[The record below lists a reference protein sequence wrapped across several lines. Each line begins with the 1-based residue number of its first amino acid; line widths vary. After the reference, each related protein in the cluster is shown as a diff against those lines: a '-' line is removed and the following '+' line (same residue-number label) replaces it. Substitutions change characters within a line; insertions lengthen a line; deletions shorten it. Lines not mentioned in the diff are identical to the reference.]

1 MKVQLQSEAI
11 SKIKSDL
18 VAVGCFEG
26 TGSLSGILAEL
37 DRKLK
42 GAIRKLLRANF
53 SGKTG
58 ESFLIYT
65 AGQLSSD
72 LLLLVG
78 LGKVE
83 KYHLNQVRGAVGS
96 LIKAAKRYKTKEIAL
111 SLASLFPDR
120 RSGIEVSELVEAV
133 VDAAIL
139 ADFSFDK
146 YKSRKNGDQKLTH
159 VARLILSTD
168 GLRVGGA
175 ALQRGI
181 HRTAEVAESANFAR
195 ILANEPSNVMTPEAL
210 AKAALKATRG
220 IGVRRAVRDERWL
233 RRKKMNA
240 ILAVAQGSENPP
252 RFVVLEYHPAR
263 AKGAPIA
270 LVGKGVSFDSGG
282 ISIKPSDGMEKMKY
296 DMSGGAAVI
305 AVVQVL
311 AKLGVRQRVVGI
323 VPFVENMPSGSAQRP
338 GDIIKT
344 YSGKYVEV
352 VNTDAEG
359 RLILADALAY
369 AQEFK
374 PKAIIDLA
382 TLTGAC
388 VVALGHEAI
397 GMMGTDDALKS
408 RLKEAGEK
416 TGERVWE
423 LPLWQEYF
431 EAIKSSV
438 ADIKNVGARGAGT
451 ITAAMFLKEFV
462 GNYPWVHLD
471 IAGTAWVEKTSHPY
485 LDPGPS
491 GVGVRLLVEAIRN
504 W

>member
-1 MKVQLQSEAI
+1 MKVQLQSRAI
-11 SKIKSDL
+11 SKIRSDL
-18 VAVGCFEG
+18 AAVGCFEG
-26 TGSLSGILAEL
+26 ASSPSGILAEL

-42 GAIRKLLRANF
+42 GAVRKLLRENF
-53 SGKTG
+53 DGKAG
-58 ESFLIYT
+58 ESFLIHT
-65 AGQLSSD
+65 AGQLPSN

-78 LGKVE
+78 LGKAE
-83 KYHLNQVRGAVGS
+83 KYHLNQARGAVGS
-96 LIKAAKRYKTKEIAL
+96 LIKAAKRCKAKEIAL
-111 SLASLFPDR
+111 SLAALFPYR
-120 RSGIEVSELVEAV
+120 QSRIGIEELVEAAA
-133 VDAAIL
+133 DAAVL

-146 YKSRKNGDQKLTH
+146 YKSQQNGDKKSKGIGS
-159 VARLILSTD
+159 LILSIE
-168 GLRVGGA
+168 GLRGSA
-175 ALQRGI
+175 ALLQKGI
-181 HRTAEVAESANFAR
+181 HRAAEVAESANLAR
-195 ILANEPSNVMTPEAL
+195 VLANEPSNVMTPLVL
-210 AKAALKATRG
+210 AKAALEAVRG
-220 IGVRRAVRDERWL
+220 MGVRCTIRDERWL
-233 RRKKMNA
+233 RRQKMNA

-252 RFVVLEYHPAR
+252 RLVVLEYNPSG

-305 AVVQVL
+305 AAIQAL
-311 AKLGVRQRVVGI
+311 AKLGVRQRVVGV

-352 VNTDAEG
+352 LNTDAEG

-369 AQEFK
+369 AQKFK
-374 PKAIIDLA
+374 PQAIIDLA

-397 GMMGTDDALKS
+397 GMMGTDDALKA

-423 LPLWQEYF
+423 LPLWEEYF
-431 EAIKSSV
+431 EAIKSDV

-462 GNYPWVHLD
+462 GDYPWVHLD
-471 IAGTAWVEKTSHPY
+471 IAGTAWMEKTSHPY
-485 LDPGPS
+485 LGQGPT

>member
-1 MKVQLQSEAI
+1 VKVQLQSKAI

-18 VAVGCFEG
+18 AAVGCFEG
-26 TGSLSGILAEL
+26 AGSPSGILAEL

-53 SGKTG
+53 KGKTG

-65 AGQLSSD
+65 AGQLSCD
-72 LLLLVG
+72 MLLLVG
-78 LGKVE
+78 LGKAE
-83 KYHLNQVRGAVGS
+83 KYHLNQTRGAVGS
-96 LIKAAKRYKTKEIAL
+96 LIKAAKRYKAREIAL
-111 SLASLFPDR
+111 SVASLFPGR
-120 RSGIEVSELVEAV
+120 RSGIEVAELVEAAA
-133 VDAAIL
+133 DAAIL

-146 YKSRKNGDQKLTH
+146 YKSGKNDDQKLTNIT
-159 VARLILSTD
+159 RFILSTD
-168 GLRVGGA
+168 GLRAGA
-175 ALQRGI
+175 AVFQRGI
-181 HRTAEVAESANFAR
+181 HRAAEVAESANFAR
-195 ILANEPSNVMTPEAL
+195 ILANEPSNVMTPVAL
-210 AKAALKATRG
+210 AKAALGAARG
-220 IGVRRAVRDERWL
+220 IGVRCTVHDERWL

-240 ILAVAQGSENPP
+240 VLAVAQGSENPP
-252 RFVVLEYHPAR
+252 RFVVLEYNPAG

-296 DMSGGAAVI
+296 DMSGGATVI
-305 AVVQVL
+305 AAVQAL

-338 GDIIKT
+338 GDVIKT

-352 VNTDAEG
+352 INTDAEG

-374 PKAIIDLA
+374 PQAIIDLA

-397 GMMGTDDALKS
+397 GMMGTDDALKT

-431 EAIKSSV
+431 EAIKSEV

-462 GNYPWVHLD
+462 GDYPWVHLD

-485 LDPGPS
+485 LNPGPS

>member
-1 MKVQLQSEAI
+1 MKVQLQSKTI

-26 TGSLSGILAEL
+26 AGSPSGILAEL

-42 GAIRKLLRANF
+42 GAIRKLLRENF
-53 SGKTG
+53 SGKAGGSFLVYTG
-58 ESFLIYT
+58 E
-65 AGQLSSD
+65 QLSCN

-83 KYHLNQVRGAVGS
+83 KYHLNQARGAVGT
-96 LIKAAKRYKTKEIAL
+96 LIKAAKRYKAKKITL
-111 SLASLFPDR
+111 SLPTLFPYR
-120 RSGIEVSELVEAV
+120 QSKIELEELVEAV
-133 VDAAIL
+133 TDAAIL
-139 ADFSFDK
+139 ANFSFDK
-146 YKSRKNGDQKLTH
+146 YKNKQDDDKRSAGIVT
-159 VARLILSTD
+159 LILSTD
-168 GLRVGGA
+168 RLRASA
-175 ALQRGI
+175 ALLQRGI
-181 HRTAEVAESANFAR
+181 HRAAKVAESANFAR
-195 ILANEPSNVMTPEAL
+195 VLANEPSNIMTPVAL
-210 AKAALKATRG
+210 AKAAQQAMKGT
-220 IGVRRAVRDERWL
+220 GVRCTIRDQRWL
-233 RRKKMNA
+233 RRQKMNA
-240 ILAVAQGSENPP
+240 ILAVAQGSENAP
-252 RFVVLEYHPAR
+252 RLVVLEYNPTG

-270 LVGKGVSFDSGG
+270 LVGKGVTFDSGG
-282 ISIKPSDGMEKMKY
+282 ISIKPSEGMEKMKY

-305 AVVQVL
+305 AAIQAL

-323 VPFVENMPSGSAQRP
+323 IPFVENMPSGSAQRP
-338 GDIIKT
+338 GDVIKT

-352 VNTDAEG
+352 INTDAEG
-359 RLILADALAY
+359 RLILSDALAY

-397 GMMGTDDALKS
+397 GMMGTDDSLKE

-416 TGERVWE
+416 AGERVWE
-423 LPLWQEYF
+423 LPLWDEYF
-431 EAIKSSV
+431 EVVKSDI
-438 ADIKNVGARGAGT
+438 ADIKNVGGRGAGT

-471 IAGTAWVEKTSHPY
+471 IAGTAWMEKSSHPY
-485 LDPGPS
+485 LGQGPT

>member
-1 MKVQLQSEAI
+1 VK
-11 SKIKSDL
+11 KILTFS
-18 VAVGCFEG
+18 VEMVE
-26 TGSLSGILAEL
+26 SNAEN
-37 DRKLK
+37 K
-42 GAIRKLLRANF
+42 
-53 SGKTG
+53 
-58 ESFLIYT
+58 
-65 AGQLSSD
+65 
-72 LLLLVG
+72 
-78 LGKVE
+78 
-83 KYHLNQVRGAVGS
+83 
-96 LIKAAKRYKTKEIAL
+96 
-111 SLASLFPDR
+111 
-120 RSGIEVSELVEAV
+120 
-133 VDAAIL
+133 
-139 ADFSFDK
+139 
-146 YKSRKNGDQKLTH
+146 
-159 VARLILSTD
+159 
-168 GLRVGGA
+168 
-175 ALQRGI
+175 
-181 HRTAEVAESANFAR
+181 AEVAESANIAR
-195 ILANEPSNVMTPEAL
+195 ILANEPSNVMTPAAL
-210 AKAALKATRG
+210 AKAALEATRG
-220 IGVRRAVRDERWL
+220 IGVRCTVRDEHWL

-252 RFVVLEYHPAR
+252 RLVMLEYNPAG

-282 ISIKPSDGMEKMKY
+282 ISIKPSNGMEKMKY

-305 AVVQVL
+305 AAVQAL
-311 AKLGVRQRVVGI
+311 AKLEIRQRVVGI

-338 GDIIKT
+338 GDVIKT

-352 VNTDAEG
+352 LNTDAEG

-374 PKAIIDLA
+374 PQAIIDLA

-397 GMMGTDDALKS
+397 GMMGTDDALKA

-431 EAIKSSV
+431 EAIKSDV

-485 LDPGPS
+485 LNPGPS